1 MIVERE
7 DNSALYF
14 IVGALLV
21 AVVAFAVYYFASDRP
36 AASDQVTD
44 TTRVESVAPASGSG
58 ASTTTL
64 SSDGNG
70 VSATTT
76 TQQ

>member
-21 AVVAFAVYYFASDRP
+21 AVAAFAIYYFASDRQ
-36 AASDQVTD
+36 AVENTASD
-44 TTRVESVAPASGSG
+44 TTRVENVAPASGSTSTNLSVDG
-58 ASTTTL
+58 NSVSTTTQ
-64 SSDGNG
+64 
-70 VSATTT
+70 